1 MEPSEQ
7 EPYRWLLY
15 AVPHIAV
22 KMGGGRYG
30 QIVELKQ
37 MQIGIYLKKMICYTH
52 RNVFRKWFSFS
63 FCLTQLR
70 LPTVKLLKRALK
82 RRSRK
87 TPQHSTARCRA
98 FAAEHLA
105 QQFPD
110 AQRWQIE
117 IMTSVDGLT
126 MTSPERIF
134 ALIEAVTYVC
144 KHDIPGDFVECGVW
158 KGGSSAAIARTLNY
172 LGKSDRILWMYDTF
186 EGMSSPTDSDVD
198 FNGQTAVRLLNEQ
211 DIAQPASI
219 WCRSPL
225 DEVKQ
230 TMLDTGYRQ
239 QNIRFVAGKVEDT
252 LSQSAPENIAL
263 LRLDT
268 DWYESTRYELE
279 VLFPLLSDGGVLI
292 VDDYGHWQGCRK
304 AVDEYF
310 IENKIRMMLN
320 RIDYT
325 GRIGIFQARGQVHG

>member
-1 MEPSEQ
+1 M
-7 EPYRWLLY
+7 
-15 AVPHIAV
+15 
-22 KMGGGRYG
+22 
-30 QIVELKQ
+30 
-37 MQIGIYLKKMICYTH
+37 
-52 RNVFRKWFSFS
+52 
-63 FCLTQLR
+63 
-70 LPTVKLLKRALK
+70 KLLKRALK
-82 RRSRK
+82 RRSRNA
-87 TPQHSTARCRA
+87 PQHSNTDSSALA
-98 FAAEHLA
+98 GEHLA

-117 IMTSVDGLT
+117 IMTAVEGLT
-126 MTSPERIF
+126 MTSPERIL

-186 EGMSSPTDSDVD
+186 EGMSPPTDSDVD
-198 FNGQTAVRLLNEQ
+198 FLGQSADKLLDEQ
-211 DIAQPASI
+211 DIAKSASI

-230 TMLDTGYRQ
+230 TMRDTGYRQ
-239 QNIRFVAGKVEDT
+239 PNIRFVVGKVEDT
-252 LSQSAPENIAL
+252 LSQSAPQNTAI

-279 VLFPLLSDGGVLI
+279 VLFPSLSDGGVLI

-310 IENKIRMMLN
+310 AENDIRMMLN

-325 GRIGIFQARGQVHG
+325 GRIGIFHARGQVHGC